1 MINVSLVKATH
12 QLNETTLT
20 RSNLLTAH
28 GASTKLNKIARHDAS
43 DGGNKNAVNRVDSL
57 LVHVPFKSRANR
69 RRKEVERERE
79 RERGHSVT
87 KPPARKSARRSRI
100 AWTRAI
106 SSPRMRFHGC
116 HYDEISRDLFGGL
129 VQDESWTLGETGQV

>member
-20 RSNLLTAH
+20 RCNLLTAH

-43 DGGNKNAVNRVDSL
+43 DGGNKNAVNRVDLL

-79 RERGHSVT
+79 RARERALRNEASG
-87 KPPARKSARRSRI
+87 KKIGAPI
-100 AWTRAI
+100 
-106 SSPRMRFHGC
+106 
-116 HYDEISRDLFGGL
+116 
-129 VQDESWTLGETGQV
+129 